1 MTSYL
6 FAFHATLTTPA
17 LYRNLI
23 FLLVVFASCT
33 QKTEQKSIDTSDLKE
48 LEYIRPIEGE
58 DEALD
63 SGVIKKGEV
72 LISYSDCTECHKSDK
87 RAKGPAFK
95 DIAKRYPIK
104 QVYLDLLAS
113 KVISGGTGSW
123 GSPVMSAHPDLKKED
138 ATAMVSYILSLK
150 E

>member
-1 MTSYL
+1 MSFFKPSEL
-6 FAFHATLTTPA
+6 
-17 LYRNLI
+17 RRKLI
-23 FLLVVFASCT
+23 FILVTLAACT
-33 QKTEQKSIDTSDLKE
+33 QKPVQKSIDTSDLKE
-48 LEYIRPIEGE
+48 LEYIRAIEGE
-58 DEALD
+58 DEGLD
-63 SGVIKKGEV
+63 TGMIKKGEV

-87 RAKGPAFK
+87 RAKGPAFQ

-104 QVYLDLLAS
+104 QVYIDLLAS